1 MHARG
6 YMKLTFVVFL
16 HIVYGAKVKKAH
28 DHAATMAAELRVVL
42 GKLKRRLREHANKGD
57 LSLSQM
63 AVLGY
68 LDREGP
74 STVTTLARAEGV
86 RPQSMGATV
95 ATLEEAGFVS
105 GTPHPADG
113 RQIVLSLTAA
123 AGEWIRVS
131 RAARED
137 WLSQSIRSHLSPIEQ
152 EELAKA
158 ADLLRRIVD

>member
-1 MHARG
+1 M
-6 YMKLTFVVFL
+6 
-16 HIVYGAKVKKAH
+16 AKAS
-28 DHAATMAAELRVVL
+28 DRAADMASELRIVL

-57 LSLSQM
+57 MSLSQM

-86 RPQSMGATV
+86 RSQSMGATV
-95 ATLEEAGFVS
+95 AALQEAGLVT
-105 GTPHPADG
+105 GAPNPADG
-113 RQIVLSLTAA
+113 RQIMLSLTAKA
-123 AGEWIRVS
+123 REWIKAS

-137 WLSQSIRSHLSPIEQ
+137 WLSRAIRSHLTPAEQ

-158 ADLLRRIVD
+158 AALIRRIVD

>member
-1 MHARG
+1 M
-6 YMKLTFVVFL
+6 
-16 HIVYGAKVKKAH
+16 KKAS
-28 DHAATMAAELRVVL
+28 DRAADLAAEFRVVL

-74 STVTTLARAEGV
+74 STVTALARAEGV

-95 ATLEEAGFVS
+95 AALEEAGLVS
-105 GTPHPADG
+105 GAPHPADG
-113 RQIVLSLTAA
+113 RQIMLSLTATA
-123 AGEWIRVS
+123 RAWLEAS

-137 WLSQSIRSHLSPIEQ
+137 WLSQSIRSHLSPAEQ
-152 EELAKA
+152 EDLAKA
-158 ADLLRRIVD
+158 AALLRRLVE

>member
-1 MHARG
+1 MRVG
-6 YMKLTFVVFL
+6 GTSWPSEGSGRTRSFF
-16 HIVYGAKVKKAH
+16 
-28 DHAATMAAELRVVL
+28 ATRRQPMASELRVVL
-42 GKLKRRLREHANKGD
+42 GKLKRRLREHANKWD

-95 ATLEEAGFVS
+95 AALEEAGLVS

-113 RQIVLSLTAA
+113 RQIMLSLTAA
-123 AGEWIRVS
+123 AREWIKAS

-137 WLSQSIRSHLSPIEQ
+137 WLSRAIRAHLSPTEQ

-158 ADLLRRIVD
+158 AALLRRIVD

>member
-1 MHARG
+1 
-6 YMKLTFVVFL
+6 
-16 HIVYGAKVKKAH
+16 
-28 DHAATMAAELRVVL
+28 MASDLRVVL
-42 GKLKRRLREHANKGD
+42 GKLKRRLREQANKGD

-95 ATLEEAGFVS
+95 AALEEAGLVS

-113 RQIVLSLTAA
+113 RQIMLSLTAA
-123 AGEWIRVS
+123 AREWIKGS

-137 WLSQSIRSHLSPIEQ
+137 WLSRAIRAHLSPTEQ

-158 ADLLRRIVD
+158 AALLRRIVD

>member
-1 MHARG
+1 
-6 YMKLTFVVFL
+6 
-16 HIVYGAKVKKAH
+16 
-28 DHAATMAAELRVVL
+28 MAGELRVLL

-68 LDREGP
+68 LDREGA

-95 ATLEEAGFVS
+95 AALEEAGLVR
-105 GTPHPADG
+105 GTPDPADG
-113 RQIVLSLTAA
+113 RQTVLSLTAA
-123 AGEWIRVS
+123 AVEWIRAS

-137 WLSQSIRSHLSPIEQ
+137 WLAQAIRSHLSPSEQ
-152 EELAKA
+152 EELVKA
-158 ADLLRRIVD
+158 AVLLKRI

>member
-1 MHARG
+1 
-6 YMKLTFVVFL
+6 V
-16 HIVYGAKVKKAH
+16 AKAS
-28 DHAATMAAELRVVL
+28 DRAADMASELRIVL

-57 LSLSQM
+57 MSLSQM

-86 RPQSMGATV
+86 RSQSMGATV
-95 ATLEEAGFVS
+95 AALEEAGLVT
-105 GTPHPADG
+105 GAPNPADG
-113 RQIVLSLTAA
+113 RQIMLSLTAKA
-123 AGEWIRVS
+123 REWIKAS

-137 WLSQSIRSHLSPIEQ
+137 WLSRAIRSHLTPAEQ

-158 ADLLRRIVD
+158 AALIRRIVD

>member
-1 MHARG
+1 M
-6 YMKLTFVVFL
+6 
-16 HIVYGAKVKKAH
+16 
-28 DHAATMAAELRVVL
+28 ATELRIVL

-74 STVTTLARAEGV
+74 STVTALARAEGV

-95 ATLEEAGFVS
+95 AALEEAGLI
-105 GTPHPADG
+105 GGNPHPADG
-113 RQIVLSLTAA
+113 RQVVLSLTAA
-123 AGEWIRVS
+123 ARRWLEES

-137 WLSQSIRSHLSPIEQ
+137 WLSQAIRSHLDPGEQ
-152 EELAKA
+152 RELARA
-158 ADLLRRIVD
+158 TALLRRIVD